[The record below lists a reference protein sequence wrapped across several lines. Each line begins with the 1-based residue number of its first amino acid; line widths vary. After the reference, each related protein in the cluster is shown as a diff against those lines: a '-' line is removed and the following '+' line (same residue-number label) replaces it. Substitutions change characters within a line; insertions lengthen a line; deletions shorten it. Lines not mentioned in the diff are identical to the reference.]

1 MLTQRTN
8 RTNRSL
14 WMMAASLLIGSFA
27 IVWWQPSEPQRET
40 AEASSAEDN
49 GLSGPLPGYPDTVD
63 AGRNAALR
71 DLAMGRLKIGLW
83 GDLDSS
89 VFERAKAAGLDP
101 APLGCIIGG
110 YGTRFW
116 HGYNSVVKQTSPYN
130 GFWIP
135 DLEID
140 EEA

>member
-1 MLTQRTN
+1 MLTQQTYRM
-8 RTNRSL
+8 NRSM

-27 IVWWQPSEPQRET
+27 IVWWQTAEPQSEA
-40 AEASSAEDN
+40 AEESSVEDY
-49 GLSGPLPGYPDTVD
+49 GLSGPLPGYPDTAD

-89 VFERAKAAGLDP
+89 VFDRAKAAGLDP
-101 APLGCIIGG
+101 APLGCVIGG
-110 YGTRFW
+110 YGTQFW
-116 HGYNSVVKQTSPYN
+116 HGYNSVVKQTTPHN
-130 GFWIP
+130 GLWIP
-135 DLEID
+135 DLELG

>member
-1 MLTQRTN
+1 MLTQQTYRMS
-8 RTNRSL
+8 RSL

-27 IVWWQPSEPQRET
+27 VVWWQTTEPQSET
-40 AEASSAEDN
+40 AEESSIGDY
-49 GLSGPLPGYPDTVD
+49 GLSGPLPGYPDTES

-71 DLAMGRLKIGLW
+71 DLALGQLKIGLW
-83 GDLDSS
+83 GNLDSS
-89 VFERAKAAGLDP
+89 VFERAKAAGLEA

-116 HGYNSVVKQTSPYN
+116 HGYNSVVKQTTPHN
-130 GFWIP
+130 GLWIP
-135 DLEID
+135 DLELG